1 MLCWTL
7 CYPMDCSM
15 PGEPVL
21 HCVLEFA
28 QTHVHW
34 VGYAIQ
40 PSHPLS
46 PSFSCPQ
53 SFPAS
58 RSFPMTHLF
67 ASGGQSIGV
76 SASVL
81 LMNIQG
87 HYFLALFQI
96 CCFQSLTLC
105 HGSEGGQ
112 ANQRPLLGPWK
123 SDTFRRWRDEFSGGI
138 GSQAHFGEGSRCI
151 YFGRKKIVSLE
162 GCNQI
167 WSPKYGNQ
175 PTSL

>member
-15 PGEPVL
+15 LGSLSFTVSWSLPKLMSIGSVM
-21 HCVLEFA
+21 
-28 QTHVHW
+28 
-34 VGYAIQ
+34 
-40 PSHPLS
+40 PSNHLILCRPPSLALNLS
-46 PSFSCPQ
+46 QHQGLFQWLSF
-53 SFPAS
+53 FV
-58 RSFPMTHLF
+58 
-67 ASGGQSIGV
+67 SGGQSIGV

-112 ANQRPLLGPWK
+112 ANQRPFLGPWK

-162 GCNQI
+162 GCSQI
-167 WSPKYGNQ
+167 WSPKYGN
-175 PTSL
+175 